1 MSKKVNQYQLKGRI
15 WIDIGDK
22 NFMGRGKAELL
33 KKTADLGSLRK
44 ASMELGMSYRQ
55 AWYHIERLN
64 KVTGTPLIM
73 LQRGGKNGGRA
84 RITEFG
90 EQVLEIFEKSQ
101 IEFEAFLKN
110 QSAILNA

>member
-55 AWYHIERLN
+55 AWYSLNRLN
-64 KVTGTPLIM
+64 SVAGKPLVI

-84 RITEFG
+84 LLTGFG
-90 EQVLEIFEKSQ
+90 IEILEMFEREQL
-101 IEFEAFLKN
+101 EFEEFLRHRN
-110 QSAILNA
+110 EILNL